1 MKRRYYYYV
10 ISIILIGVVIVGL
23 VYFDYSSTRTK
34 SASKP
39 PTSTPQLPLYFASV
53 SPQNIN
59 ASQGTTQQ
67 VNLNLTSY
75 CPSEIAITNESL
87 TINGYTN
94 TTTGNGNIWSS
105 ISWNASAQET
115 VFNYSF
121 SLGELILQP
130 SMSNSTIVTIH
141 LADNATLG
149 SYSLDINLGKIIFL
163 SAPENYD
170 VSYAGGFP
178 IAMIVTPSA
187 HLVALLSVG
196 EYPSSPPPNLLN
208 ISGNVTNTGET
219 TAYNAGLNVAA
230 YTATGTLEVNVTA
243 PLAYDETFNQ
253 DFGTEAVGGLIGGSY
268 SVTTLDSGQ
277 TIQIFLDIYHEGTV
291 SNWTVTPVWTNSP

>member
-1 MKRRYYYYV
+1 
-10 ISIILIGVVIVGL
+10 
-23 VYFDYSSTRTK
+23 
-34 SASKP
+34 
-39 PTSTPQLPLYFASV
+39 
-53 SPQNIN
+53 
-59 ASQGTTQQ
+59 
-67 VNLNLTSY
+67 
-75 CPSEIAITNESL
+75 
-87 TINGYTN
+87 
-94 TTTGNGNIWSS
+94 
-105 ISWNASAQET
+105 
-115 VFNYSF
+115 
-121 SLGELILQP
+121 
-130 SMSNSTIVTIH
+130 
-141 LADNATLG
+141 
-149 SYSLDINLGKIIFL
+149 
-163 SAPENYD
+163 
-170 VSYAGGFP
+170 
-178 IAMIVTPSA
+178 MIVTPSA

>member
-1 MKRRYYYYV
+1 MNRRYYMV
-10 ISIILIGVVIVGL
+10 ISVILIAIVIVGL
-23 VYFDYSSTRTK
+23 VVYSGYSSNRTK
-34 SASKP
+34 LPA
-39 PTSTPQLPLYFASV
+39 STPLLLYISSI
-53 SPQNIN
+53 SPQIIN

-67 VNLNLTSY
+67 VNLTFTSM
-75 CPSEIAITNESL
+75 CSTEIAIPIENL
-87 TINGYTN
+87 TINGYTI
-94 TTTGNGNIWSS
+94 G
-105 ISWNASAQET
+105 ISYNVNASSSWSTSVQET

-121 SLGELILQP
+121 SLNQLILQP
-130 SMSNSTIVTIH
+130 FKSNSTMITIQ
-141 LADNATLG
+141 LTDSFLQQPTTLG
-149 SYSLDINLGKIIFL
+149 SYSLDINFGKVIFL
-163 SAPENYD
+163 SPPEKYD
-170 VSYAGGFP
+170 ISYSGGFP

>member
-1 MKRRYYYYV
+1 MNRRYYMV
-10 ISIILIGVVIVGL
+10 ISVILIAIVIVGL
-23 VYFDYSSTRTK
+23 VVYSGYSSNITK
-34 SASKP
+34 LPA
-39 PTSTPQLPLYFASV
+39 STPLLLYISRI
-53 SPQNIN
+53 SPQIIN

-67 VNLNLTSY
+67 VNLTFTSM
-75 CPSEIAITNESL
+75 CSTEIAIPIENL
-87 TINGYTN
+87 TINGYTI
-94 TTTGNGNIWSS
+94 G
-105 ISWNASAQET
+105 ISYNVNASSSWSTSVQET

-121 SLGELILQP
+121 SLNQLILQP
-130 SMSNSTIVTIH
+130 FKSNSTMITIQ
-141 LADNATLG
+141 LTDSFLQQPTTLG
-149 SYSLDINLGKIIFL
+149 SYSLDINFGKVIFL
-163 SAPENYD
+163 SPPEKYD
-170 VSYAGGFP
+170 ISYSGGFP